1 MIQGI
6 LSTGNHNS
14 QAGSTGKRLVVV
26 AILNDEWKPHQ
37 DLKQIILARLQY
49 IRNFNRGD

>member
-6 LSTGNHNS
+6 LSPGNHNS
-14 QAGSTGKRLVVV
+14 EVGSTGKRLVVV

-49 IRNFNRGD
+49 IRKLNRGN